1 MRAASY
7 LAFAMFSIGT
17 VAVPSTAPNATDAT
31 ASWASAS
38 HHRAIADAARGIAS
52 ELAARQPVRLKVL
65 SAMAGEGR
73 GTSMGET
80 LPDAIE
86 LYPIPKHETYR
97 YAVVNDHR
105 VIVDAA
111 SRKVVYVIR

>member
-7 LAFAMFSIGT
+7 LAFAMFSIST
-17 VAVPSTAPNATDAT
+17 VAVPSTAPNATDRT
-31 ASWASAS
+31 ASWASVT
-38 HHRAIADAARGIAS
+38 HHRAIIDAARGIAS
-52 ELAARQPVRLKVL
+52 DLAARQPVRLRVL
-65 SAMAGEGR
+65 SAMSQDSR
-73 GTSMGET
+73 GTSIGET

-86 LYPIPKHETYR
+86 LHPIPKHETYR

-111 SRKVVYVIR
+111 SRKVVYVVQ